1 MALALVKLK
10 KQRRDQTFEFLDYI
24 SYDVAKLG
32 VEIQGEEHNH
42 NEWSHVEIVKVI
54 GNPNE

>member
-32 VEIQGEEHNH
+32 VEIQGEGHNH
-42 NEWSHVEIVKVI
+42 NEWSFAKIVKAI
-54 GNPNE
+54 GDPNE